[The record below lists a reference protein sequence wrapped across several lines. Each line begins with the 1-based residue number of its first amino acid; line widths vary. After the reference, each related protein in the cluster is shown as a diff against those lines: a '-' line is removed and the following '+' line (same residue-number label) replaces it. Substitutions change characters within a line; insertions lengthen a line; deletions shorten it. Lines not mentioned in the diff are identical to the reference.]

1 MFFIHW
7 IIIICPTCKNLYF
20 NCIHRS
26 LHSNWDSILN
36 NNLDW
41 RDKNMSMHYSIEKHK
56 HFLFN
61 LLLFSLSL
69 LLLLLLL
76 PFPSVLFFSSNPLFF
91 HFERFNH
98 YDTWSLSENLAY
110 CHIDMNRYCAFVR
123 TTERGRSVCMC
134 ALYVCSSI
142 RFSVC

>member
-76 PFPSVLFFSSNPLFF
+76 PFPSVLFFSSNPLYFSF
-91 HFERFNH
+91 RTVQSLRYVKFERKPGLLP
-98 YDTWSLSENLAY
+98 Y
-110 CHIDMNRYCAFVR
+110 RYESILCICKDYR
-123 TTERGRSVCMC
+123 KRQIGLHVCV
-134 ALYVCSSI
+134 VCV
-142 RFSVC
+142 FKYTF